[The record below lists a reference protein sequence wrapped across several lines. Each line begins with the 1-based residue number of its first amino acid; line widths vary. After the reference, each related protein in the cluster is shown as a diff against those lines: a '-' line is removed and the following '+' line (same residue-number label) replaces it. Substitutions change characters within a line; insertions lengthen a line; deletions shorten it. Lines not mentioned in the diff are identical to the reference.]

1 MAHIASFEDIQVWQK
16 ARNLSLGLYGALEK
30 CPDRAFK
37 NQLLRA
43 SVSIM
48 NNLAEG
54 FERGSD
60 REFIQ
65 FLYIAKGSAG
75 EVRSMLSLTNNL
87 GYLDDESASLFA
99 QQATGISKMIATF
112 IKSLKKTL

>member
-1 MAHIASFEDIQVWQK
+1 MSACLIEIATLLEPFMPETAAKIQTVFGSGILKPLSGTLFPKAVQRQK

-43 SVSIM
+43 SVSSM

-65 FLYIAKGSAG
+65 FLYIAKGS
-75 EVRSMLSLTNNL
+75 
-87 GYLDDESASLFA
+87 
-99 QQATGISKMIATF
+99 
-112 IKSLKKTL
+112 